1 MKLVIA
7 TNNKN
12 KIIEIK
18 NKFAS
23 IDGLKLIP
31 LGEFPGAPEV
41 VEDGD
46 TFRENAHK
54 KALETSKFTGYPSM
68 ADDSGLVVDA
78 LGGRP
83 GIFSAR
89 YGGSSADDTGRN
101 RKLLGEMKGVPTGL
115 RSARFVC
122 IIAIVVPGGGSY
134 FAEGTCEGVIA
145 ETMSGEHGFG
155 YDPIFYL
162 PAIGKTMAELTLD
175 EKNRISHRA
184 KALDEAGKILMTLS
198 GRQEAP

>member
-12 KIIEIK
+12 KIVEIK

-23 IDGLKLIP
+23 IDGLQLIP
-31 LGEFPGAPEV
+31 LAEFPGAPEV
-41 VEDGD
+41 VEDGA
-46 TFRENAHK
+46 TFHENAHK
-54 KALETSKFTGYPSM
+54 KAQETSKFTGYPSM

-89 YGGSSADDTGRN
+89 YGGESADDTERN
-101 RKLLGEMKGVPTGL
+101 RKLLAEMNGVPAGL

-122 IIAIVVPGGGSY
+122 VIAVMVPGGGSY

-145 ETMSGEHGFG
+145 ESMRGDRGFG
-155 YDPIFYL
+155 YDPIFFL

-184 KALDEAGKILMTLS
+184 KALEEARKILMTLS
-198 GRQEAP
+198 GRRESD